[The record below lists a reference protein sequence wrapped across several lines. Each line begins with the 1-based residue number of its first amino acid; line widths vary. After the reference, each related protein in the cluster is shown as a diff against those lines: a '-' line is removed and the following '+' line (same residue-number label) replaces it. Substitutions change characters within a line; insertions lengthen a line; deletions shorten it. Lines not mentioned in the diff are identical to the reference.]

1 MNPPTVIQVTRG
13 PIPLKSPSGRMCD
26 ASWFN
31 ILGPCW
37 AVLGH
42 AGPCWAIGQLQAVL
56 EHLLLQKWCSGL
68 GTVPPY
74 FLTASTRK
82 GGGGKERAIIKEV
95 QSSSQAHYFGIA
107 LCETEES
114 EYVLGTI
121 FVGTPAPRFFD
132 PPIFCVFLNL
142 GSLGNSENRT
152 PSSTFSSM
160 IRVLATSK
168 GVVTPP
174 AMPPATDPHA
184 APGPNP
190 GDGHG

>member
-1 MNPPTVIQVTRG
+1 M
-13 PIPLKSPSGRMCD
+13 
-26 ASWFN
+26 
-31 ILGPCW
+31 
-37 AVLGH
+37 VLR
-42 AGPCWAIGQLQAVL
+42 AW
-56 EHLLLQKWCSGL
+56 
-68 GTVPPY
+68 TVPPY

-95 QSSSQAHYFGIA
+95 QSSSQAHHFGIA

-121 FVGTPAPRFFD
+121 FVDTAPRFFD
-132 PPIFCVFLNL
+132 PPIFCVFFYL